1 MDGGFLIKFGLKTR
15 RSWFRQEP
23 EAARG
28 IIVKG
33 ESWRSNYVWSVWS
46 SDQNPWNW
54 SILPLAIWIGWIG
67 SMYLGAV

>member
-1 MDGGFLIKFGLKTR
+1 
-15 RSWFRQEP
+15 
-23 EAARG
+23 
-28 IIVKG
+28 
-33 ESWRSNYVWSVWS
+33 VWS